1 MAFLEIVDLSVAYQG
16 NVVVLKNLSL
26 SIEKGSFLS
35 LLGPSGCG
43 KTTTLKTLAGFLSP
57 LSGKII
63 INGKDYTKM
72 PPHKRNMGIVFQSY
86 ALFPHLN
93 VFENIAFGLK
103 MRHLNKSEINDKVKK
118 AIDLV
123 GLSGLE
129 DRLPSQLSGGQQQR
143 VGIARAIVIE
153 PDVLLMDEPL
163 SNLDANLR
171 IEMRNEIRRIQQKLG
186 ITTVYVTHDQ
196 SEAIALSDQ
205 IAVMDNGKIVQLDVP
220 KEVFSN
226 PKTRFVANFM
236 GFQEIASGCI
246 DKLENGYATIKMAEK
261 LLRARITA
269 NLEIGE
275 KVILCARA
283 KKMTIDTHDGENR
296 FSVQIVSKIFQG
308 DNISLILK
316 MPSDNIINVE
326 VETSQVENLVEG
338 DKVFLYIPTEH
349 LLAIKEEEK

>member
-1 MAFLEIVDLSVAYQG
+1 MAFLEIMDLSVAYQR
-16 NVVVLKNLSL
+16 NVTVLRNLNL
-26 SIEKGSFLS
+26 AVERGSFLS

-57 LSGKII
+57 ISGRII
-63 INGKDYTKM
+63 VNGRDYTKI
-72 PPHKRNMGIVFQSY
+72 PAHKRNMGIVFQNY

-103 MRHLNKSEINDKVKK
+103 MRHMSKSEIEEKVKK
-118 AIDLV
+118 SIDLV

-129 DRLPSQLSGGQQQR
+129 HRLPSQLSGGQQQR

-153 PDVLLMDEPL
+153 PDLLLMDEPL

-171 IEMRNEIRRIQQKLG
+171 TEMRNEIRRIQQSLG

-196 SEAIALSDQ
+196 SEAVALSDQ
-205 IAVMDNGKIVQLDVP
+205 IAVMNFGKIVQLGTPRD
-220 KEVFSN
+220 VFSN

-236 GFQEIASGCI
+236 GFQEVAAGYVEGLQ
-246 DKLENGYATIKMAEK
+246 DGYAVIKMEGRSLTARTTTK
-261 LLRARITA
+261 LA
-269 NLEIGE
+269 IGE

-283 KKMTIDTHDGENR
+283 KKMQIDTQNGENR
-296 FSVQIVSKIFQG
+296 FWVKVVSKIFQG
-308 DNISLILK
+308 DSISIVLK
-316 MPSDNIINVE
+316 VPSGRTINVE
-326 VETSQVENLVEG
+326 IETSKLENFAQG
-338 DKVFLYIPTEH
+338 DEVFLYIPKEH

>member
-1 MAFLEIVDLSVAYQG
+1 MAFLEIVDLSVAYQN
-16 NVVVLKNLSL
+16 NVVVLKNLTL
-26 SIEKGSFLS
+26 SVEKGSFLS

-57 LSGKII
+57 LNGKII
-63 INGKDYTKM
+63 VSGKDYTKM
-72 PPHKRNMGIVFQSY
+72 PAHKRNMGIVFQNY

-103 MRHLNKSEINDKVKK
+103 MRHMSKSEINERVKK

-153 PDVLLMDEPL
+153 PDILLMDEPL

-171 IEMRNEIRRIQQKLG
+171 IDMRNEIRRIQQKLG

-205 IAVMDNGKIVQLDVP
+205 IAVMNNGKILQLGSP
-220 KEVFSN
+220 KDVFSN
-226 PKTRFVANFM
+226 PKTLFVANFM
-236 GFQEIASGCI
+236 GFQEIVDGYVE
-246 DKLENGYATIKMAEK
+246 KLEAEYAIVKVSERFVKA
-261 LLRARITA
+261 RATM
-269 NLEIGE
+269 NLEVDE

-283 KKMTIDTHDGENR
+283 KKMMIDTQDGENR
-296 FSVQIVSKIFQG
+296 FLVQVVSKIFQG
-308 DNISLILK
+308 DSISLILK
-316 MPSDNIINVE
+316 LPSGRVVTVE
-326 VETSQVENLVEG
+326 VETWKEDFIEG
-338 DKVFLYIPTEH
+338 DKVFLHIPSQH

>member
-1 MAFLEIVDLSVAYQG
+1 MAFLEIVDVSVAYQN

-26 SIEKGSFLS
+26 SVEKGSFLS

-43 KTTTLKTLAGFLSP
+43 KTTTLRTLAGFISP
-57 LSGKII
+57 MNGKII
-63 INGKDYTKM
+63 VNGKDYTRV

-103 MRHLNKSEINDKVKK
+103 MRKLNKSEIDQRVKR

-129 DRLPSQLSGGQQQR
+129 YRLPSQLSGGQQQR

-186 ITTVYVTHDQ
+186 ITTIYVTHDQ
-196 SEAIALSDQ
+196 SEAVALSDQ
-205 IAVMDNGKIVQLDVP
+205 IAVMNNGKIVQLDTP

-236 GFQEIASGCI
+236 GFQEIAKGVVEKVEG
-246 DKLENGYATIKMAEK
+246 DFATIKTVEK
-261 LLRARITA
+261 SLKARTTTSMKE
-269 NLEIGE
+269 NE
-275 KVILCARA
+275 KVVLCARA
-283 KKMTIDTHDGENR
+283 RRMMVDVHDGENKL
-296 FSVQIVSKIFQG
+296 SSLVASKIFQG
-308 DNISLILK
+308 ESVSLILK
-316 MPSDNIINVE
+316 MSDGNLVG
-326 VETSQVENLVEG
+326 VETELSQLENITEG
-338 DKVFLYIPTEH
+338 DRVFLHIPAEH
-349 LLAIKEEEK
+349 LLAIKEEEE